1 MKTKTKVVTLMA
13 IIGIMFL
20 LNACQSPVTLT
31 SWKNPNDQSVISK
44 VAVIPLFNKL
54 EYTKP
59 FEQSV
64 VTYFQSQGV
73 KAIGSLDFLNP
84 TVKYTIE
91 QLEKKIDSLGA
102 DGVLV
107 FTYKGTDTS
116 KSYVPPTYTG
126 GWGAGYWGGPYWGG
140 GYWNSGVVTGGYW
153 VTTSTVN
160 LKADL
165 YVKNSQEAVWT
176 GDITVTDPNY
186 VDKAAT
192 LIAQDV
198 YNNWVKDNLLKATG
212 Q

>member
-1 MKTKTKVVTLMA
+1 MKTKTKVVVMA
-13 IIGIMFL
+13 AFISTIFIL
-20 LNACQSPVTLT
+20 TACQSPVTLT
-31 SWKNPNDQSVISK
+31 SWKSPNDQSVISN

-64 VTYFQSQGV
+64 VTYFRSQGL
-73 KAIGSLDFLNP
+73 KSIGSLDFLNP

-165 YVKNSQEAVWT
+165 YVKSSQEAVWT

-198 YNNWVKDNLLKATG
+198 YNNWVKDNLVKSSG